1 MGKEIVRVRVLA
13 GGRVQGVAYRF
24 YAEKYAGLLG
34 ITGWVRNLPDGRVE
48 VLAEGSAGS
57 VETFLDRLREGPSLA
72 RVETFDVRR
81 EPPKGEFRDF
91 RVTFLS
97 E

>member
-34 ITGWVRNLPDGRVE
+34 ITGWIRNLPDGRVE
-48 VLAEGSAGS
+48 VLAEGAAGS

-81 EPPKGEFRDF
+81 EPPEGEFRDF
-91 RVTFLS
+91 RVVFLS